1 MRLISA
7 PADKIEVFFMC
18 VHMGTNVCMCASVC
32 AWVCVNEG
40 WRLKKKNKSRKDGS
54 FFLNKRQSLALLG
67 CSLV

>member
-18 VHMGTNVCMCASVC
+18 VHMSTSVCMCASVC

-54 FFLNKRQSLALLG
+54 FF
-67 CSLV
+67 